1 MDRHDADER
10 LRKAIIDHAEAY
22 GTSDPDDGE
31 LLDQVLVITSWMVPD
46 REDDPDRDD
55 DPRSTYAMQMIG
67 GHMQHHTAIGLC
79 HVTIDALRDQA
90 MGSGD

>member
-31 LLDQVLVITSWMVPD
+31 LLDQVLVITSWMIPD
-46 REDDPDRDD
+46 TED
-55 DPRSTYAMQMIG
+55 DPRSSYAIQVIG
-67 GHMQHHTAIGLC
+67 GHMQHHTALGLC
-79 HVTIDALRDQA
+79 HVTIDALREQA